1 MIDRAA
7 IFNYSLSRVYK
18 LIFNFPQSSPEKL
31 IQVSPF
37 YLESPSVATGGN
49 FLEPRLYQRFRIW
62 DCGVAKETAI
72 SVAVAEVP
80 QVVSISA
87 SMEGKRS
94 SNKYATSS

>member
-1 MIDRAA
+1 MI
-7 IFNYSLSRVYK
+7 L
-18 LIFNFPQSSPEKL
+18 LIV
-31 IQVSPF
+31 QVSPF

-49 FLEPRLYQRFRIW
+49 FLEPRLYQRFRIR

>member
-1 MIDRAA
+1 MA
-7 IFNYSLSRVYK
+7 IFSNRVS
-18 LIFNFPQSSPEKL
+18 INDS
-31 IQVSPF
+31 
-37 YLESPSVATGGN
+37 ESGTVA
-49 FLEPRLYQRFRIW
+49 LLKK
-62 DCGVAKETAI
+62 KEAAI

>member
-1 MIDRAA
+1 MI
-7 IFNYSLSRVYK
+7 L
-18 LIFNFPQSSPEKL
+18 LIV
-31 IQVSPF
+31 QVPPF

-49 FLEPRLYQRFRIW
+49 FFEPRLYQRFRIW

-72 SVAVAEVP
+72 SVAVAEIP

-94 SNKYATSS
+94 PNKCTTSS